1 MSLSLMQATPPPQ
14 PPSME
19 EESFIIL
26 GSSPTPSMETISL
39 SAASAG
45 PPSVASQQ
53 VASPPPSLKR
63 SALVSKLE
71 TSTQLDS
78 TTYSL
83 LTTSGSGQQDDQLE
97 QQQQQQQ
104 QQAMKSL
111 LSDSSN
117 SMLVA
122 SVIDA
127 SAQSQPNSLRS
138 IENKENCAPRDGAPR
153 AFELGPSPTASFV
166 MGETRS
172 LLLQQFPSLSQA
184 SMSPEEMRLLQK
196 LSSEHG
202 QLKESL
208 QRANVA
214 MRKNF
219 ASIQQL
225 QDETKTRRCQLESRI
240 DEQQQQIQ
248 QQEAEIGRL
257 KESLVAVETVAAERE
272 KEKEAIRAELQA
284 ELEEIRRVRE
294 VEQKE
299 AQQEVD
305 ELRKVA
311 SERQAIIQ
319 NLASKIENLE
329 LQIKGFVVVNT
340 NQPEP
345 GDGNAKFVPIE
356 QHQQQVKALERRM
369 SVEVA
374 KNLEFEDMRKLY
386 VDEITCL
393 KAKVQAAEKVY
404 TASRVDM
411 QRLYDELKER
421 DTTIEQLRAD
431 VRAATDQIIV
441 LGAQSEI
448 YQKDFEAERTA
459 REELAS
465 EMSRILA
472 EFEVLQ
478 RQNAELTAQRNAQEQ
493 VQTAE
498 TAARMVQ
505 LATEAN
511 NPVPRGEPSP
521 PAERDTEPLSLL
533 RCPLCLKGFRDFGTL
548 QNHASDCMGTE

>member
-1 MSLSLMQATPPPQ
+1 MSLSVQATPTPQ

-26 GSSPTPSMETISL
+26 GSSPTPSMETVSL
-39 SAASAG
+39 SAATG

-53 VASPPPSLKR
+53 LASQPSSLKR
-63 SALVSKLE
+63 SVLVSKLE

-83 LTTSGSGQQDDQLE
+83 LTTNGQQVE
-97 QQQQQQQ
+97 QEQE
-104 QQAMKSL
+104 QAVKSL
-111 LSDSSN
+111 LSDSST

-127 SAQSQPNSLRS
+127 PAQSQQNSLRS
-138 IENKENCAPRDGAPR
+138 IENKENCVPREGGPQ

-166 MGETRS
+166 LSETRS
-172 LLLQQFPSLSQA
+172 LLLQQFPSLAQA
-184 SMSPEEMRLLQK
+184 SMSAEEMRLLQK

-240 DEQQQQIQ
+240 DEQQQQIE

-257 KESLVAVETVAAERE
+257 KDALVAAETVAAERV
-272 KEKEAIRAELQA
+272 KEKEAIRAELQT

-294 VEQKE
+294 MEQKE

-305 ELRKVA
+305 ELRKLA
-311 SERQAIIQ
+311 SERQALIQ

-345 GDGNAKFVPIE
+345 GDGSAKYVPIE
-356 QHQQQVKALERRM
+356 THQQQVKALERKM

-386 VDEITCL
+386 VDEINCL
-393 KAKVQAAEKVY
+393 KANVKAAEQVY

-411 QRLYDELKER
+411 QKLYDELKER
-421 DTTIEQLRAD
+421 DTSIEQLRAD
-431 VRAATDQIIV
+431 VRAATDQISV
-441 LGAQSEI
+441 LRAQSEI

-465 EMSRILA
+465 EKSRILA

-478 RQNAELTAQRNAQEQ
+478 RQNADLTAQRNAQEQ
-493 VQTAE
+493 AQTAE

-505 LATEAN
+505 LATEAA
-511 NPVPRGEPSP
+511 NPTQRGEPSP
-521 PAERDTEPLSLL
+521 PAERENEPLSLL

>member
-1 MSLSLMQATPPPQ
+1 MSLSVQATLPTQ

-26 GSSPTPSMETISL
+26 GSSPTPSMETISM
-39 SAASAG
+39 SAATG

-83 LTTSGSGQQDDQLE
+83 LTTNGGGQREE
-97 QQQQQQQ
+97 QQQTT
-104 QQAMKSL
+104 KSMM
-111 LSDSSN
+111 SDSSC
-117 SMLVA
+117 SMFVA
-122 SVIDA
+122 SVE
-127 SAQSQPNSLRS
+127 SQPNSLRS
-138 IENKENCAPRDGAPR
+138 IENKENCVPRDGPR

-166 MGETRS
+166 LGETRS
-172 LLLQQFPSLSQA
+172 LLLQQFPSLAQA
-184 SMSPEEMRLLQK
+184 SMSAEEMRLLQK

-240 DEQQQQIQ
+240 DEQQQQIDQ
-248 QQEAEIGRL
+248 QNAEIGRL
-257 KESLVAVETVAAERE
+257 KDALAAAESLAAERE
-272 KEKEAIRAELQA
+272 KEKEAIRSELQA

-294 VEQKE
+294 MEQKE

-305 ELRKVA
+305 ELCKLA
-311 SERQAIIQ
+311 SERQAVIQ
-319 NLASKIENLE
+319 NLATKIENLE

-340 NQPEP
+340 NKPEP
-345 GDGNAKFVPIE
+345 GDGTAKFVPIE
-356 QHQQQVKALERRM
+356 AHQQQVKALERKM

-393 KAKVQAAEKVY
+393 KANVQAAEKVY

-411 QRLYDELKER
+411 QKLYDELKER

-431 VRAATDQIIV
+431 VRTATDQIIV

-465 EMSRILA
+465 EKSRILA
-472 EFEVLQ
+472 EFEVVQ
-478 RQNAELTAQRNAQEQ
+478 RQNTELTAQLNAKEQ
-493 VQTAE
+493 TPTAE

-505 LATEAN
+505 LATEAA
-511 NPVPRGEPSP
+511 NPKRRGEPSP
-521 PAERDTEPLSLL
+521 PAEGGNEPLSLL

>member
-1 MSLSLMQATPPPQ
+1 MSLSVQATPATQ

-39 SAASAG
+39 AAG

-53 VASPPPSLKR
+53 VASPPSSLKR
-63 SALVSKLE
+63 SALVSKME

-83 LTTSGSGQQDDQLE
+83 LTTNGGD
-97 QQQQQQQ
+97 QQQQ
-104 QQAMKSL
+104 QQAVKSL

-117 SMLVA
+117 SMGVA
-122 SVIDA
+122 SMIDV
-127 SAQSQPNSLRS
+127 SVQSQPNSLRS
-138 IENKENCAPRDGAPR
+138 IENKENCAPQNGGAR
-153 AFELGPSPTASFV
+153 AFELGPSPTVSFV

-172 LLLQQFPSLSQA
+172 LLLQQFPSLAQA
-184 SMSPEEMRLLQK
+184 SMSAEEMRLLQK

-240 DEQQQQIQ
+240 DEQQQQIE
-248 QQEAEIGRL
+248 QQETEIGRL
-257 KESLVAVETVAAERE
+257 KEALVAAETVAAERE

-294 VEQKE
+294 MEQKE

-329 LQIKGFVVVNT
+329 LQIKGFVVVKT

-356 QHQQQVKALERRM
+356 THQQQVKALERRM

-386 VDEITCL
+386 VDEINCL
-393 KAKVQAAEKVY
+393 KANVQAAEKVY

-411 QRLYDELKER
+411 QKLYDELKER
-421 DTTIEQLRAD
+421 DTTIEKLHAD

-465 EMSRILA
+465 EKSRILA

-493 VQTAE
+493 AQTAE

-505 LATEAN
+505 LATEAA
-511 NPVPRGEPSP
+511 NPAPRAEPSP
-521 PAERDTEPLSLL
+521 PTERETEPLSLL

-548 QNHASDCMGTE
+548 QNHASDCMGAE

>member
-1 MSLSLMQATPPPQ
+1 MSLSVQANPPLQ

-39 SAASAG
+39 SAGSAG

-63 SALVSKLE
+63 STLVSKLE

-83 LTTSGSGQQDDQLE
+83 LTTNGGVQQDD
-97 QQQQQQQ
+97 QQQ

-117 SMLVA
+117 SMFVA

-127 SAQSQPNSLRS
+127 QSQQNSLRS
-138 IENKENCAPRDGAPR
+138 IENKENCVPRDGPR

-166 MGETRS
+166 LGETRS
-172 LLLQQFPSLSQA
+172 LLLQQFPSLAQA
-184 SMSPEEMRLLQK
+184 SMSAEEMRLLQK

-240 DEQQQQIQ
+240 DEQQQQIE

-257 KESLVAVETVAAERE
+257 KEALVAAETVAAERE
-272 KEKEAIRAELQA
+272 KEKEAIRAELQT

-294 VEQKE
+294 MEQKE

-311 SERQAIIQ
+311 SERQAVIQ

-340 NQPEP
+340 NQPEA

-356 QHQQQVKALERRM
+356 THQEQVKALERRM

-393 KAKVQAAEKVY
+393 KANVQAAEKVY
-404 TASRVDM
+404 TASRIDM
-411 QRLYDELKER
+411 QKLYDELKER
-421 DTTIEQLRAD
+421 DTTIEKLRAD
-431 VRAATDQIIV
+431 VQAATDQIIV

-459 REELAS
+459 REQLAS
-465 EMSRILA
+465 EKSRILA

-478 RQNAELTAQRNAQEQ
+478 RQNAELTAPRSAQEQ
-493 VQTAE
+493 THTAE

-505 LATEAN
+505 LATEAA
-511 NPVPRGEPSP
+511 NPAPRGEPSP
-521 PAERDTEPLSLL
+521 PVERDTEPLSLL